1 MKIKH
6 ILQLPF
12 GTSVNL
18 DENVPESGVVGK
30 SLTVDFEN
38 YYKVLGTPTNIF
50 SEVLISKAET
60 LREGQK
66 FILYKI
72 ST

>member
-30 SLTVDFEN
+30 FLTVDFEN
-38 YYKVLGTPTNIF
+38 YYKVVGSPTNIF
-50 SEVLISKAET
+50 SEILISKAET

-66 FILYKI
+66 VYFV
-72 ST
+72 

>member
-18 DENVPESGVVGK
+18 DRNVPESGVVGK
-30 SLTVDFEN
+30 FLTVDFEN
-38 YYKVLGTPTNIF
+38 YYKVVGTPTNIF

-60 LREGQK
+60 LMEGQEVH
-66 FILYKI
+66 FV
-72 ST
+72 

>member
-66 FILYKI
+66 VYFI
-72 ST
+72 

>member
-18 DENVPESGVVGK
+18 GENVPESGVVGK
-30 SLTVDFEN
+30 FLTVDFEN
-38 YYKVLGTPTNIF
+38 YYKVVGSPTNIF

-66 FILYKI
+66 VYFV
-72 ST
+72 

>member
-12 GTSVNL
+12 GTSINL

-30 SLTVDFEN
+30 FLTVDFEN
-38 YYKVLGTPTNIF
+38 YYKVVGAPTNIF
-50 SEVLISKAET
+50 SEVLISKTET
-60 LREGQK
+60 LTEGQEVY
-66 FILYKI
+66 FV
-72 ST
+72 

>member
-12 GTSVNL
+12 GTSINL

-30 SLTVDFEN
+30 FLTVDFKN
-38 YYKVLGTPTNIF
+38 YYEVVGAPTNFF
-50 SEVLISKAET
+50 SEVLISKAEA
-60 LREGQK
+60 LMEGQEVH
-66 FILYKI
+66 FV
-72 ST
+72 

>member
-38 YYKVLGTPTNIF
+38 YYKVVGSPTNIF

-66 FILYKI
+66 VYFV
-72 ST
+72 

>member
-18 DENVPESGVVGK
+18 DKNVPESGVVGK
-30 SLTVDFEN
+30 FLTVDFEN
-38 YYKVLGTPTNIF
+38 YYKIVGTPTNIF

-60 LREGQK
+60 LMEGQEVH
-66 FILYKI
+66 FV
-72 ST
+72 

>member
-12 GTSVNL
+12 ETSVNL

-30 SLTVDFEN
+30 FLTVDFEN
-38 YYKVLGTPTNIF
+38 YYKVVGSPTNIF

-66 FILYKI
+66 VYFV
-72 ST
+72 

>member
-60 LREGQK
+60 LKEGQK
-66 FILYKI
+66 VFFV
-72 ST
+72 

>member
-12 GTSVNL
+12 GTSINL

-30 SLTVDFEN
+30 FLTVDFEN

-60 LREGQK
+60 LKEGQK
-66 FILYKI
+66 VYFV
-72 ST
+72 

>member
-30 SLTVDFEN
+30 FLTVDFEN
-38 YYKVLGTPTNIF
+38 YYKVVGSPTNIF

-66 FILYKI
+66 VYFV
-72 ST
+72 

>member
-12 GTSVNL
+12 GTSINL
-18 DENVPESGVVGK
+18 DENVPKSGVVGK
-30 SLTVDFEN
+30 FLTVDFKN
-38 YYKVLGTPTNIF
+38 YYKVVGAPTNLF

-60 LREGQK
+60 LTEGQEVH
-66 FILYKI
+66 FV
-72 ST
+72 

>member
-50 SEVLISKAET
+50 LEVLISKAET

-66 FILYKI
+66 VYFV
-72 ST
+72 

>member
-12 GTSVNL
+12 ETSVNL
-18 DENVPESGVVGK
+18 DKNVPEFGVVGK
-30 SLTVDFEN
+30 FLTVDFEN
-38 YYKVLGTPTNIF
+38 YYKVVGSPTNIF

-66 FILYKI
+66 VYFV
-72 ST
+72 

>member
-30 SLTVDFEN
+30 FLTVDFEN
-38 YYKVLGTPTNIF
+38 YYKVVGTPTNIF

-60 LREGQK
+60 LKEGQK
-66 FILYKI
+66 VYFV
-72 ST
+72 

>member
-38 YYKVLGTPTNIF
+38 YYKVVGTPTNIF

-60 LREGQK
+60 LMEGQEVH
-66 FILYKI
+66 FV
-72 ST
+72 

>member
-12 GTSVNL
+12 GTSINL

-30 SLTVDFEN
+30 FLTVDFKN
-38 YYKVLGTPTNIF
+38 YYKVVGAPTNIF
-50 SEVLISKAET
+50 SEVLISKAEA
-60 LREGQK
+60 LMEGQEVY
-66 FILYKI
+66 FV
-72 ST
+72 

>member
-12 GTSVNL
+12 GTPINL

-30 SLTVDFEN
+30 FLTVDFKN
-38 YYKVLGTPTNIF
+38 RYKVVGAPTNIF
-50 SEVLISKAET
+50 SEILISKAET
-60 LREGQK
+60 LKEGQEVY
-66 FILYKI
+66 FI
-72 ST
+72 

>member
-66 FILYKI
+66 IYFV
-72 ST
+72 

>member
-12 GTSVNL
+12 GTSINL

-30 SLTVDFEN
+30 FLTVDFEN
-38 YYKVLGTPTNIF
+38 YYKVEGVPTNIF

-60 LREGQK
+60 LTEGQEVH
-66 FILYKI
+66 FV
-72 ST
+72 

>member
-12 GTSVNL
+12 GTSINL
-18 DENVPESGVVGK
+18 DKNVPESGVVGK
-30 SLTVDFEN
+30 FLTVDFEN
-38 YYKVLGTPTNIF
+38 YYKVVGTPTNIF

-60 LREGQK
+60 LTEGQEVY
-66 FILYKI
+66 FV
-72 ST
+72 

>member
-30 SLTVDFEN
+30 FLTVDFEN
-38 YYKVLGTPTNIF
+38 YYKVVGSPTNIF

-60 LREGQK
+60 LKEGQK
-66 FILYKI
+66 VYFV
-72 ST
+72 

>member
-18 DENVPESGVVGK
+18 DKNVPESGVVGK
-30 SLTVDFEN
+30 FLTVDFEN
-38 YYKVLGTPTNIF
+38 YYKVVGTPTNIF

-60 LREGQK
+60 LMEGQEVH
-66 FILYKI
+66 FV
-72 ST
+72 

>member
-66 FILYKI
+66 VYFV
-72 ST
+72 

>member
-30 SLTVDFEN
+30 FLTVDFEN
-38 YYKVLGTPTNIF
+38 YYKVVGAPTNIF
-50 SEVLISKAET
+50 SEVLILKAET

-66 FILYKI
+66 VYFV
-72 ST
+72 

>member
-30 SLTVDFEN
+30 SLTIDFEN

-66 FILYKI
+66 VYFV
-72 ST
+72 

>member
-30 SLTVDFEN
+30 FLTVDFEN
-38 YYKVLGTPTNIF
+38 YYKVVGTPTNIF

-60 LREGQK
+60 LKEGQK
-66 FILYKI
+66 IYFV
-72 ST
+72 

>member
-12 GTSVNL
+12 GTSINL
-18 DENVPESGVVGK
+18 DKNVPESGVVGK
-30 SLTVDFEN
+30 FLTVDFEK
-38 YYKVLGTPTNIF
+38 YYKVVGAPTNIF

-60 LREGQK
+60 LTEGQEVY
-66 FILYKI
+66 FV
-72 ST
+72 

>member
-12 GTSVNL
+12 GTSINL
-18 DENVPESGVVGK
+18 DKNVPESGVVGK
-30 SLTVDFEN
+30 FLTVDFEN
-38 YYKVLGTPTNIF
+38 YYKVVGTPTNIF

-60 LREGQK
+60 LMEGQEVH
-66 FILYKI
+66 FV
-72 ST
+72 

>member
-18 DENVPESGVVGK
+18 DKNVPESGVVGNF
-30 SLTVDFEN
+30 LTVDFEN
-38 YYKVLGTPTNIF
+38 YYKVVGTPTNIF

-60 LREGQK
+60 LMEGQEVH
-66 FILYKI
+66 FV
-72 ST
+72 

>member
-18 DENVPESGVVGK
+18 DKNIPEY
-30 SLTVDFEN
+30 

-50 SEVLISKAET
+50 SEVLISKTET

-66 FILYKI
+66 VYFI
-72 ST
+72 

>member
-12 GTSVNL
+12 ETSVNL
-18 DENVPESGVVGK
+18 DKNIPESGVVGK

-66 FILYKI
+66 VYFI
-72 ST
+72 

>member
-18 DENVPESGVVGK
+18 DKNVPESGVVGNF
-30 SLTVDFEN
+30 LTVDFEN
-38 YYKVLGTPTNIF
+38 YYKVVGTPTNIF

-60 LREGQK
+60 LREGQEVY
-66 FILYKI
+66 FV
-72 ST
+72 